1 MGLANSPLLIFF
13 FFFFG
18 YGQSF
23 MISLGMLAAIKKREK
38 NAKLSSIVGLCE
50 TNEKVEPWR

>member
-50 TNEKVEPWR
+50 TNEKVEP